1 MATPRLEDR
10 IQREIQKP
18 LQSRIQRLAE
28 SRAPRAPSLLVTVF
42 GDAIAPHGGVV
53 WIGSLIRL
61 LEPLGPG
68 PRVTRTAMQ
77 RLARGGWLTTKPVGR
92 RSDYALSET
101 GRRWVADAE
110 RRIYA
115 GAAPGWDGRFWLLL
129 LAPAGLPPERRD
141 RVRRELAWHGFGE
154 LSPQVLVHPTPALP
168 ELRHAL
174 EDLGLAR
181 RALLLRATEE
191 ELFGRPN
198 HERQRIR
205 HRWVSG
211 AWDLAELAAAYR
223 GFLARYEGLLAAVE
237 RTLPAPASSFAL
249 RTLLIHDWR
258 RVLLRDPELPAELLP
273 HDWPGSRAR
282 TLCRALYRRI
292 EEPTRR
298 HLQAVL
304 ETAEGPLPEPHPAYF
319 RRFGGLVSPR
329 PGRRAPRA

>member
-1 MATPRLEDR
+1 MATPR
-10 IQREIQKP
+10 REART
-18 LQSRIQRLAE
+18 QSQIERRIQRLAE
-28 SRAPRAPSLLVTVF
+28 TRARRAPSLLVTVF

-68 PRVTRTAMQ
+68 SRVTRTAMQ
-77 RLARGGWLTTKPVGR
+77 RLASGGWLTAKPVGR
-92 RSDYALSET
+92 RSNYALSET

-115 GAAPGWDGRFWLLL
+115 GTPPGWDGRFWLLL
-129 LAPAGLPPERRD
+129 LAPAGLSAERRD

-181 RALLLRATEE
+181 RTVLLRAAEE
-191 ELFGRPN
+191 ELFGRSAE
-198 HERQRIR
+198 ERRRIR
-205 HRWVSG
+205 HRWVSS

-223 GFLARYEGLLAAVE
+223 GFLARYEGFVAAVE
-237 RTLPAPASSFAL
+237 RTCPAPAWSFAL

-258 RVLLRDPELPAELLP
+258 RVLLRDPELPTELLP
-273 HDWPGSRAR
+273 NDWPGSRAR
-282 TLCRALYRRI
+282 GLCRALYQRI
-292 EEPTRR
+292 EEPARR

-304 ETAEGPLPEPHPAYF
+304 ETAEGPLPEPDPAYF
-319 RRFGGLVSPR
+319 RRFGGLALRP